1 MAFDLD
7 GARKAGYSDAE
18 IADLLARRFNFD
30 LAGARGAG
38 YSDGEVIAQLA
49 NKAAIPGQQTPDKAK
64 SPGLLETAVG
74 TGEAALSAVTGVVGG
89 TLGAIGG
96 GLGAAAGAVASG
108 EFGTKAAADQIE
120 QAAAQGAQSLTYA
133 PRTQS
138 GQDQIASVGDAM
150 NSIGLPAIGAMQG
163 LRMPAGAMRVAG
175 RAAAIPAA
183 AVLDKAATAVPAAVR
198 ALPGRVAAAV
208 RPGQAAPTP
217 GTMGSVGAAGL
228 DMATQRTA
236 AAQSLPVPVR
246 LTTGQATRNFEQLR
260 FEGETAKDPR
270 TGAPLREFAD
280 QQRADLLANF
290 DRFVDLTGAEA
301 PDIVAAGRSVTGALT
316 KSAARDKAE
325 IRSAYKEAEKAGE
338 LSAPVQLRTLVDYL
352 NDSAPDAATAPILNA
367 ARSWAVKLGIARD
380 EGGRLVANA
389 AETMPGDSLMNV
401 RPSAGVTLKTAET
414 FRQAINRNTDFEPT
428 NIRQATII
436 KKLIDDATENQGG
449 DKYRA
454 ARALRRKFA
463 EKYEDRAVIADLI
476 TNRKGMA
483 DPKVSV
489 DKVFQRS
496 ILQGSPDDVLFLRR
510 TLQSGGPDG
519 VQAWKEMQ
527 GATLRH
533 LYEQATRG
541 AGSDQRGAPLISVA
555 GLDNAIKAL
564 DKNGRLPIIFGKQ
577 GAQQLRDIN
586 DIAKVVNT
594 VPPGAIN
601 TSNTASVLLA
611 ALTEAGV
618 TGSMTGLPIPVL
630 SGLRAITLQV
640 KDRRIQ
646 QRVQAALRNEA
657 LRQQRKAPNNK
668 PGDPIQAPGPN
679 TIQ

>member
-1 MAFDLD
+1 MFDVE

-30 LAGARGAG
+30 LKGARSAG

-49 NKAAIPGQQTPDKAK
+49 SKANIPGQQTPDAPQ
-64 SPGLLETAVG
+64 STGLLEKAAG
-74 TGEAALSAVTGVVGG
+74 AGEALLSAASSIPAMVGAAG
-89 TLGAIGG
+89 GA
-96 GLGAAAGAVASG
+96 LGAAAGAIASG
-108 EFGTKAAADQIE
+108 EFGTKQAADRIE
-120 QAAAQGAQSLTYA
+120 QAAGDAMQGMTYV
-133 PRTQS
+133 PRTQT
-138 GQDQIASVGDAM
+138 GQAIMGGVGDAM
-150 NSIGLPAIGAMQG
+150 NSLGLPAIGAAQG
-163 LRMPAGAMRVAG
+163 LRAPAGAMR
-175 RAAAIPAA
+175 AAAQAARIPAA
-183 AVLDKAATAVPAAVR
+183 AVLDRAATAVPAAVR
-198 ALPGRVAAAV
+198 ELPGRVAAAV
-208 RPGQAAPTP
+208 RPGQTPTP
-217 GTMGSVGAAGL
+217 GTMGSVGAAGA
-228 DMATQRTA
+228 DMATQRTT

-280 QQRADLLANF
+280 QQRADVLANF
-290 DRFVDLTGAEA
+290 DRFIDMSGAEA
-301 PDIVAAGRSVTGALT
+301 PDLPAAGRSVTSALT

-325 IRSAYKEAEKAGE
+325 IRTAYKAADKSGDTAQLVPYAEVSAYIEQQSPTTRVKLAPILDVVAEQLKANDPDGTGAISIRALEDIRKTINKNTEFGTPNSVHGGE
-338 LSAPVQLRTLVDYL
+338 MKTLI
-352 NDSAPDAATAPILNA
+352 DAAT
-367 ARSWAVKLGIARD
+367 
-380 EGGRLVANA
+380 EGKGGELY
-389 AETMPGDSLMNV
+389 
-401 RPSAGVTLKTAET
+401 
-414 FRQAINRNTDFEPT
+414 
-428 NIRQATII
+428 
-436 KKLIDDATENQGG
+436 KK
-449 DKYRA
+449 
-454 ARALRRKFA
+454 ARALRIKYA
-463 EKYEDRAVIADLI
+463 TKYEDRAVIADLI

-483 DPKVSV
+483 DPKVAV

-618 TGSMTGLPIPVL
+618 TGSMTGIPIPVL
-630 SGLRAITLQV
+630 SGLRAIALQV

-646 QRVQAALRNEA
+646 QRVQEAIRNEA
-657 LRQQRKAPNNK
+657 LRQQRAPGR
-668 PGDPIQAPGPN
+668 PGAPIQAPGPN
-679 TIQ
+679 TLQ

>member
-1 MAFDLD
+1 MAFDLE

-30 LAGARGAG
+30 IKGARSAG

-49 NKAAIPGQQTPDKAK
+49 GKASIPGQVTPETPK
-64 SPGLLETAVG
+64 SAGLLDAVAG
-74 TGEAALSAVTGVVGG
+74 TGEALLSAASSIPAMVGAAG
-89 TLGAIGG
+89 GA
-96 GLGAAAGAVASG
+96 LGAAAGAVASG
-108 EFGTKAAADQIE
+108 QFGTRQAADQIE
-120 QAAAQGAQSLTYA
+120 QAAGDAMQSMTYA

-138 GQDQIASVGDAM
+138 GQAIMGGVSDAM
-150 NSIGLPAIGAMQG
+150 NSLGIPAVGAAQG
-163 LRMPAGAMRVAG
+163 LRAPAGAMRAG
-175 RAAAIPAA
+175 AQAALVPVA

-198 ALPGRVAAAV
+198 ELPQRVAAM
-208 RPGQAAPTP
+208 RQGQTPTP
-217 GTMGSVGAAGL
+217 GTMGSVGAAGA
-228 DMATQRTA
+228 DMATQRVTA
-236 AAQSLPVPVR
+236 AGALPVPVR

-280 QQRADLLANF
+280 QQRADVLANF
-290 DRFVDLTGAEA
+290 DRFIDMSGAEA
-301 PDIVAAGRSVTGALT
+301 PDVVAAGRSVTGALT
-316 KSAARDKAE
+316 KSAARDKTE
-325 IRSAYKEAEKAGE
+325 IRAAYKEAEKAGE
-338 LSAPVQLRTLVDYL
+338 LSAPVELRTLVDYL
-352 NDSAPDAATAPILNA
+352 NESAPDVATAPLLKT
-367 ARSWAVKLGIARD
+367 ARDWAIKLGIARD
-380 EGGRLVANA
+380 DGGRLVMNA

-436 KKLIDDATENQGG
+436 KGLIDQATENQGG

-463 EKYEDRAVIADLI
+463 EKYEDRAIIADLI
-476 TNRKGMA
+476 SNRKGMA
-483 DPKVSV
+483 DPKVAV

-496 ILQGSPDDVLFLRR
+496 ILQGSPDDVLLLRR
-510 TLQSGGPDG
+510 TLQNGGADG

-555 GLDNAIKAL
+555 GLDNALKAL

-594 VPPGAIN
+594 VPPGALN
-601 TSNTASVLLA
+601 TSNTASVILQA
-611 ALTEAGV
+611 ITEAGI
-618 TGSMTGLPIPVL
+618 TGSMTGIPIPIL
-630 SGLRAITLQV
+630 SGLRAISMQV

-646 QRVQAALRNEA
+646 QRVQSAIQNEA
-657 LRQQRKAPNNK
+657 LRQQKRAPSK
-668 PGDPIQAPGPN
+668 PGAPIQAPGPN

>member
-1 MAFDLD
+1 MFDVE
-7 GARKAGYSDAE
+7 GARKAGYTDAE

-30 LAGARGAG
+30 ISGARSAG

-49 NKAAIPGQQTPDKAK
+49 KKASLPGQQTPEATKG
-64 SPGLLETAVG
+64 PGVLDRVIG
-74 TGEAALSAVTGVVGG
+74 TGEAALSAVTGAVGG
-89 TLGAIGG
+89 TLGAVGG
-96 GLGAAAGAVASG
+96 ALGAGAGAVASG
-108 EFGTKAAADQIE
+108 EFGSKAAADKIE
-120 QAAAQGAQSLTYA
+120 QAAAEGMQALTYA

-138 GQDQIASVGDAM
+138 GQDQAAALGQVMNDVGIPAAGAAM
-150 NSIGLPAIGAMQG
+150 G
-163 LRMPAGAMRVAG
+163 LRAPAGAMRAG
-175 RAAAIPAA
+175 AQAARIPAA
-183 AVLDKAATAVPAAVR
+183 AVLDRAATAVPAAVR
-198 ALPGRVAAAV
+198 ELPGRVAAAV
-208 RPGQAAPTP
+208 RPGEAVPTP
-217 GTMGSVGAAGL
+217 GTLGSVGAAGA
-228 DMATQRTA
+228 DMATQRTM

-280 QQRADLLANF
+280 KQRADLLANF

-301 PDIVAAGRSVTGALT
+301 PDVVAAGRSVTGALT

-325 IRSAYKEAEKAGE
+325 IRTAYKAAEKAGE
-338 LSAPVQLRTLVDYL
+338 LSAPVELRTLVDYL
-352 NDSAPDAATAPILNA
+352 NESAPDAATAPLLTT
-367 ARSWAVKLGIARD
+367 ARQWAVKLGIARD
-380 EGGRLVANA
+380 EGGRLVMNA
-389 AETMPGDSLMNV
+389 AETLPGDSLMNT

-414 FRQAINRNTDFEPT
+414 FRQAVNRATDFEPT

-436 KKLIDDATENQGG
+436 KGLVDQATENQGG
-449 DKYRA
+449 DLYRG

-463 EKYEDRAVIADLI
+463 EKYEDRAIIADLI

-483 DPKVSV
+483 DPKVAV

-510 TLQSGGPDG
+510 TLQSGGDDG
-519 VQAWKEMQ
+519 VQAWKELQ

-533 LYEQATRG
+533 IRDEATRG
-541 AGSDQRGAPLISVA
+541 VGSDQRGNPLISPA
-555 GLDNAIKAL
+555 GLDRAVQAL
-564 DKNGRLPIIFGKQ
+564 DKNGRLPILFGKQ
-577 GAQQLRDIN
+577 GAQQLRDIA

-618 TGSMTGLPIPVL
+618 TGSMTGLPVPVL
-630 SGLRAITLQV
+630 SGLRAIALQV

-657 LRQQRKAPNNK
+657 LRQQKRAPNNR

>member
-1 MAFDLD
+1 MAFDLE

-30 LAGARGAG
+30 IKGARSAG

-49 NKAAIPGQQTPDKAK
+49 GKAGIPGQQTPE
-64 SPGLLETAVG
+64 SPGSTGMLEKVAG
-74 TGEAALSAVTGVVGG
+74 AGEAVLSAVSSIPASIGAAGG
-89 TLGAIGG
+89 A
-96 GLGAAAGAVASG
+96 LGAAAGAIASG
-108 EFGTKAAADQIE
+108 EFGTKQAADKIE
-120 QAAAQGAQSLTYA
+120 QAAADAMQGMTYT
-133 PRTQS
+133 PRTQT
-138 GQDQIASVGDAM
+138 GQAIMGTLGDAM
-150 NSIGLPAIGAMQG
+150 NSIGLPAIGAAQG
-163 LRMPAGAMRVAG
+163 LRAPAGAMRAG
-175 RAAAIPAA
+175 MQAARIPAA
-183 AVLDKAATAVPAAVR
+183 AVLDRAATAVPAAVR
-198 ALPGRVAAAV
+198 ELPGRVAAAV
-208 RPGQAAPTP
+208 RPGQAPTP

-228 DMATQRTA
+228 DMATQRTT

-246 LTTGQATRNFEQLR
+246 LTTGQSTRNFEQLR

-280 QQRADLLANF
+280 QQRADVLANF
-290 DRFVDLTGAEA
+290 DRFIDMSGAEA
-301 PDIVAAGRSVTGALT
+301 PDLPAAGRSVTGALT

-325 IRSAYKEAEKAGE
+325 IRTAYKEAEKAGE
-338 LSAPVQLRTLVDYL
+338 LSAPVELRTLVDYL
-352 NDSAPDAATAPILNA
+352 NESAPDAATAPLLTT
-367 ARSWAVKLGIARD
+367 ARSWAIKLGIARE
-380 EGGRLVANA
+380 EGGRMVPNA

-414 FRQAINRNTDFEPT
+414 FRQAVNRNTDFEPT
-428 NIRQATII
+428 NIRQATIL
-436 KKLIDDATENQGG
+436 KGLIDQATENHGG

-483 DPKVSV
+483 DPKVAV

-510 TLQSGGPDG
+510 TLQSAGPDG

-533 LYEQATRG
+533 LYDQATRG

-555 GLDNAIKAL
+555 GLDNAVKAL

-646 QRVQAALRNEA
+646 QRVQAAIKNEA
-657 LRQQRKAPNNK
+657 LRQQKRAPGN
-668 PGDPIQAPGPN
+668 PGAPIQAPGPN

>member
-1 MAFDLD
+1 MAFDLE
-7 GARKAGYSDAE
+7 GARKAGYTDAE

-30 LAGARGAG
+30 LSAARSAG

-49 NKAAIPGQQTPDKAK
+49 GKASIPGQQTPEAQKSAGMLDKVA
-64 SPGLLETAVG
+64 GA
-74 TGEAALSAVTGVVGG
+74 GEAVLSAASSIPAMVGAAG
-89 TLGAIGG
+89 GA
-96 GLGAAAGAVASG
+96 LGAAAGAIASG
-108 EFGTKAAADQIE
+108 EFGTKQAADKIE
-120 QAAAQGAQSLTYA
+120 QAAADAMQGMTYA
-133 PRTQS
+133 PRTQT
-138 GQDQIASVGDAM
+138 GQAIMGTVGDAM
-150 NSIGLPAIGAMQG
+150 NSLGLPAIGAMQG
-163 LRMPAGAMRVAG
+163 LRAPAGAG
-175 RAAAIPAA
+175 RAAVQAARVPVA

-198 ALPGRVAAAV
+198 ELPQRAAAM
-208 RPGQAAPTP
+208 RPGQQPTP
-217 GTMGSVGAAGL
+217 GTLGSVGAAGL
-228 DMATQRTA
+228 DMATQRTT

-280 QQRADLLANF
+280 QQRADLLANIE
-290 DRFVDLTGAEA
+290 RFFDLTGAEA
-301 PDIVAAGRSVTGALT
+301 PDVVAANRSVLGALT

-325 IRSAYKEAEKAGE
+325 YRAAYKEAEKAGE
-338 LSAPVQLRTLVDYL
+338 LSAPVDLRTLVDYL
-352 NDSAPDAATAPILNA
+352 NESAPDAATAPLLTA
-367 ARSWAVKLGIARD
+367 ARAQAIKLGIARE
-380 EGGRLVANA
+380 EGGRLVMNS
-389 AETMPGDSLMNV
+389 AETLPGDSLMNT
-401 RPSAGVTLKTAET
+401 RPSAGVTLKIAET

-436 KKLIDDATENQGG
+436 KGLIDQATENQGG

-463 EKYEDRAVIADLI
+463 EKYEDRAIVADLI
-476 TNRKGMA
+476 SNRKGMA
-483 DPKVSV
+483 DPKVAV

-533 LYEQATRG
+533 LYDQATRG

-555 GLDNAIKAL
+555 GLDSAIKAL

-618 TGSMTGLPIPVL
+618 TGSMTGIPIPVL
-630 SGLRAITLQV
+630 SGLRAIALQV

-646 QRVQAALRNEA
+646 QRVQAAIKNEA
-657 LRQQRKAPNNK
+657 LRQQKRAPGN
-668 PGDPIQAPGPN
+668 PGAPIQAPGPN
-679 TIQ
+679 TLQ

>member
-1 MAFDLD
+1 MAFDLE

-18 IADLLARRFNFD
+18 IADILARRFNFD
-30 LAGARGAG
+30 LSAARSAG

-49 NKAAIPGQQTPDKAK
+49 GKASIPGQQT
-64 SPGLLETAVG
+64 
-74 TGEAALSAVTGVVGG
+74 GEAPKSTGMLEKVAGAGEALLSAASSIPAIVGAAG
-89 TLGAIGG
+89 GALGAT
-96 GLGAAAGAVASG
+96 AGAVASG
-108 EFGTKAAADQIE
+108 EFGTKQAADKIE
-120 QAAAQGAQSLTYA
+120 QAAADAMQGMTYV

-138 GQDQIASVGDAM
+138 GQAIMVGVGDAM
-150 NSIGLPAIGAMQG
+150 NSLGIPAIGAMQG
-163 LRMPAGAMRVAG
+163 LRAPAGAMRAG
-175 RAAAIPAA
+175 AQAARVPVA
-183 AVLDKAATAVPAAVR
+183 AVLDKAATAMPAAVR
-198 ALPGRVAAAV
+198 ELPGRVAASV
-208 RPGQAAPTP
+208 RQAPTP
-217 GTMGSVGAAGL
+217 GTLGSVGAAGA

-301 PDIVAAGRSVTGALT
+301 PDVVAANRSVVGALT
-316 KSAARDKAE
+316 KSAARDKVE
-325 IRSAYKEAEKAGE
+325 IRAAYKDAEKAGE
-338 LSAPVQLRTLVDYL
+338 LSAPVELRTLVDYL
-352 NDSAPDAATAPILNA
+352 NESAPDTATAPLLST
-367 ARSWAVKLGIARD
+367 ARSWAVKLGIARE
-380 EGGRLVANA
+380 EGGRLVPNA
-389 AETMPGDSLMNV
+389 TETMPGDSLMNT

-414 FRQAINRNTDFEPT
+414 FRRAINRNTDFEPT

-436 KKLIDDATENQGG
+436 KGLIDQATENQGG

-463 EKYEDRAVIADLI
+463 EKYEDRAIISDLI
-476 TNRKGMA
+476 SNRKGMA
-483 DPKVSV
+483 DPKVAV

-510 TLQSGGPDG
+510 TLQSGGADG

-594 VPPGAIN
+594 VPPGALN
-601 TSNTASVLLA
+601 TSNTASVILQA
-611 ALTEAGV
+611 ITEAGI
-618 TGSMTGLPIPVL
+618 TGSMTGIPVPVL
-630 SGLRAITLQV
+630 SGLRAISMQV

-657 LRQQRKAPNNK
+657 LRQQKRAPGN
-668 PGDPIQAPGPN
+668 PGAPIQAPGPN

>member
-1 MAFDLD
+1 MFDVE
-7 GARKAGYSDAE
+7 GARKAGYTDAE
-18 IADLLARRFNFD
+18 IAGVLARRFNFD
-30 LAGARGAG
+30 LAGAKSAG
-38 YSDGEVIAQLA
+38 YSAGEVIAQLA
-49 NKAAIPGQQTPDKAK
+49 SRANIPGQQTPAESKEPSIIDRAI
-64 SPGLLETAVG
+64 G
-74 TGEAALSAVTGVVGG
+74 TGEAALSAITGAVGG
-89 TLGAIGG
+89 TLGMVGG
-96 GLGAAAGAVASG
+96 ALGAGAGAIASG
-108 EFGTKAAADQIE
+108 QFGTKQAADQIE
-120 QAAAQGAQSLTYA
+120 QAAAEGAQALTYA

-138 GQDQIASVGDAM
+138 GQDQTAALGSAM
-150 NSIGLPAIGAMQG
+150 NAVGIPAAGAAMG
-163 LRMPAGAMRVAG
+163 LRAPAGAMSAG
-175 RAAAIPAA
+175 ARAVQIPAA
-183 AVLDKAATAVPAAVR
+183 AVLDRAATAIPAAVR
-198 ALPGRVAAAV
+198 EAPARIAAAV

-217 GTMGSVGAAGL
+217 GTMGSVGAAGA
-228 DMATQRTA
+228 DMATQRTT

-260 FEGETAKDPR
+260 FEGETAKNPR
-270 TGAPLREFAD
+270 IGAPLREFAD

-316 KSAARDKAE
+316 KSAARDKAA
-325 IRSAYKEAEKAGE
+325 IRVAYKEAEKAGE
-338 LSAPVQLRTLVDYL
+338 LSAPVQLSSLVNYL
-352 NDSAPDAATAPILNA
+352 NDAAPETATAPLLGT
-367 ARSWAVKLGIARD
+367 ARSLAVKLGIARE

-389 AETMPGDSLMNV
+389 AETMPGDSLMNT
-401 RPSAGVTLKTAET
+401 RPSGGVTLKTAET

-436 KKLIDDATENQGG
+436 KKLIDGATEGQGG
-449 DKYRA
+449 DKYAA
-454 ARALRRKFA
+454 ARTLRRKFA
-463 EKYEDRAVIADLI
+463 EKYEDRAIIADLI

-483 DPKVSV
+483 DPKVAV

-510 TLQSGGPDG
+510 TLQGGGQDG
-519 VQAWKEMQ
+519 VQAWREMQ

-533 LYEQATRG
+533 LRDEATRG
-541 AGSDQRGAPLISVA
+541 VGTDQRGNPIISPA
-555 GLDNAIKAL
+555 GLDRAVQAL
-564 DKNGRLPIIFGKQ
+564 DKNGRLQILFGKQ
-577 GAQQLRDIN
+577 GAQQLRDIA

-618 TGSMTGLPIPVL
+618 TGSMTGLPVPVL
-630 SGLRAITLQV
+630 SGLRAIALQV

-657 LRQQRKAPNNK
+657 LRQQKRAPNNS
-668 PGDPIQAPGPN
+668 PGDAIQAPGPN